1 MFFYSA
7 YGNLIKKNVLENFD
21 GNVFSFPPPQPPNI
35 FENTT
40 TDNSTT
46 PIPGTPRFLDAP
58 IIERIIIN
66 QVPKG
71 NVSVLKSN
79 TDIYYDSNKYI
90 LEIEVNTVDG
100 NEITLE
106 DKSEFS
112 TKGTNAKLFIRPQ
125 QLGKDSKVSLD
136 FFPSSNNY
144 RGKEDI
150 NITTDNGKM
159 NVTSGGISEVN
170 KVYADLPP
178 EVIMGNNG
186 KLTIFDKEGTEME
199 GTEIELGTNH
209 DFGVIFNNDTSY
221 INDTY
226 VKIKWIKKS
235 DFDKHGTSYFESS
248 FLKEKINVNVINF
261 ILENQKFFE
270 IDPKLFKERIN
281 KDQIRFIIDNPKL
294 FINKSNYKCF
304 NDEEIKLNEEKII
317 KMQNDNVIS
326 EEELKLIPES
336 EDYDNLSKLINGGIP
351 RKIAVNILK
360 ASSNDMHLE
369 ELLNM
374 IDNKIEKNTNKFN
387 LLFNKKRTILEAI
400 INLNPGHERA
410 KRMLDE
416 IN

>member
-7 YGNLIKKNVLENFD
+7 YGNLIKKNVLENYN
-21 GNVFSFPPPQPPNI
+21 NVNDEFVSNIVAQTHSDADVVRPP
-35 FENTT
+35 
-40 TDNSTT
+40 S
-46 PIPGTPRFLDAP
+46 DAP

-79 TDIYYDSNKYI
+79 TDIYYDSDKYI

-112 TKGTNAKLFIRPQ
+112 TKGTNAKLFIRPPKN
-125 QLGKDSKVSLD
+125 GKDSKVSLD

-199 GTEIELGTNH
+199 GTEIEFGTHH

-235 DFDKHGTSYFESS
+235 DFDKHGTSYFESNS
-248 FLKEKINVNVINF
+248 LKEKINVNVINF

-270 IDPKLFKERIN
+270 MDPKLFKERIN

-400 INLNPGHERA
+400 INLNPEHERA